1 MKWIGSMAGAIVCG
15 FGTVGAMTLAEAER
29 LLADDS
35 FAVREEA
42 ERVLRGVGL
51 GGYERVARLLE
62 DSDPE
67 RATRA
72 WRTLPILLLDIDERW
87 PGELVESLRYLDRQ
101 TLRAREQA
109 LATLAEITPLRL
121 STLAGLHAFLVK
133 QPLPDHHRGAA
144 GFHLVEELLVRTLRE
159 DAAAAAVDALVAARY
174 PEDTIARLANLAA
187 RARGED
193 LAVMVAAYAAWTEA
207 HPGLVERLDGEGYRL
222 EILRLTAGVADPRE
236 RLANLLSL
244 GATVA
249 GSRDRMAALRRE
261 LGFYREVAGR
271 FPVAGLDQETAWFFF
286 DVYGNE
292 QGIGLIQAYREFR
305 ERHPDLPA
313 HQLAGQPLETL
324 RVLEDEG
331 AAAAMDH
338 ALALGVHGGI
348 MVLATRLHAEPWL
361 VREPLPL
368 PAIKAGDPY
377 PYRSTKF
384 FRVFA
389 PYPDDGALKRENPAV
404 ADAVEVLY
412 GNPEWREVARQA
424 RILEGNRG
432 ADFRDQRPQ
441 EEEDGDGD

>member
-1 MKWIGSMAGAIVCG
+1 MCG
-15 FGTVGAMTLAEAER
+15 LGTAGAMTPAEAER

-42 ERVLRGVGL
+42 ERILRGFGL
-51 GGYERVARLLE
+51 EGYERVARLLE

-87 PGELVESLRYLDRQ
+87 PGELAEALRYLDRQ
-101 TLRAREQA
+101 TLRAREQT
-109 LATLAEITPLRL
+109 LAALAEITPMRL
-121 STLAGLHAFLVK
+121 TTLAGLHAFLVS
-133 QPLPDHHRGAA
+133 QPLPDEHLGAA
-144 GFHLVEELLVRTLRE
+144 GLHLVEELLVRALRQ
-159 DAAAAAVDALVAARY
+159 DGAPAAAATLVAARY
-174 PEDTIARLANLAA
+174 PEDTMARLANLAA

-193 LAVMVAAYAAWTEA
+193 LAGMSAAYAAWTEA

-222 EILRLTAGVADPRE
+222 EILRLTAGVVDPRE
-236 RLANLLSL
+236 RLAGLLAM
-244 GATVA
+244 GTAVT

-261 LGFYREVAGR
+261 LGFYRETAEQ
-271 FPVAGLDQETAWFFF
+271 FPVAELDQETAWFFF

-305 ERHPDLPA
+305 ERHPELPA

-361 VREPLPL
+361 IREPLPL
-368 PAIKAGDPY
+368 PAIKDGDPY

-389 PYPDDGALKRENPAV
+389 PYPDDEALRRENPAL

-412 GNPEWREVARQA
+412 GNPDWREVARQA

-432 ADFRDQRPQ
+432 AQAQ
-441 EEEDGDGD
+441 EEDDD